1 MNVQVTRFAT
11 CKICFEDMIQ
21 HSNFVPVMED
31 VLMDQIGIEYMV
43 YFLLKGEDVQC
54 EQECHDD
61 VVAGLTA

>member
-11 CKICFEDMIQ
+11 CQICFNDLLE

-31 VLMDQIGIEYMV
+31 VLMDQIDNEYMV
-43 YFLLKGEDVQC
+43 YFLDVDAQC

-61 VVAGLTA
+61 VVAGLTE